1 MVKQIVI
8 FLLLYIVTAPSASAE
23 DDNRWWKKKEENRW
37 WTRNVEAIFVD
48 CSVLSIDETVYPTS
62 GWKSSQTRPLD
73 PVFNEAVCKAIGND
87 IEENREILGLPD
99 STQIVLSI
107 GLNQIGIS
115 KYKTQDEIDRR
126 TDAAVQRKNAR
137 TLAYLAQQQ
146 AFFDDLSSIPKL
158 VSPTTYEQFDSYAK
172 WQTGETGFWE
182 TDIAS
187 HITISVEGYGIQRRE
202 EIKKSVDRVGR
213 VGVNFRAKNAYSLN
227 GRGQTSSPEDMA
239 GLSWEIRRKVYQ
251 TLLKG
256 PSVRHLQPEQLE
268 KLEAL

>member
-1 MVKQIVI
+1 MVKKIVC
-8 FLLLYIVTAPSASAE
+8 FLVGCIVTAQSISAE
-23 DDNRWWKKKEENRW
+23 DENRWWKQKEENRW
-37 WTRNVEAIFVD
+37 WTRNVEAIFID
-48 CSVLSIDETVYPTS
+48 CSVLSVDETVYPTS

-73 PVFNEAVCKAIGND
+73 PVFNEGVCKAIGND
-87 IEENREILGLPD
+87 IEENRATLGLPD

-107 GLNQIGIS
+107 GLNQVGVP
-115 KYKTQDEIDRR
+115 KYKTQDEIDRL
-126 TDAAVQRKNAR
+126 TDAALQRKNAR

-146 AFFDDLSSIPKL
+146 AFLDDLSSVPKL

-187 HITISVEGYGIQRRE
+187 HITISVEGYGVERKK

-213 VGVNFRAKNAYSLN
+213 VGVNFRAKNTYSLSA
-227 GRGQTSSPEDMA
+227 GGQTSYPEDMA
-239 GLSWEIRRKVYQ
+239 GLSWEIRKKVYQ

-256 PSVRHLQPEQLE
+256 PNVRHLQPEQLE
-268 KLEAL
+268 KLESL